1 MHLTLVSL
9 SALLTIWALPPD
21 HHAWLIWI
29 ALIPLIGAIDSVHSM
44 RRAFV
49 YGGLFGTLV
58 VVISTPFLVTTLER
72 LGQYSTLTST
82 FLFIVFAF
90 LQAGTVWGLFAALY
104 WQLRRRS
111 GYPASLLAAI
121 SLVCGEFLIPMLF
134 EWNLGLSQV
143 GGTWIAQVAD
153 LGGVVAVSFLIAM
166 VNGALFDLGCALR
179 RRHALPWRS
188 LAAAVVV
195 LVSATGYGGLR
206 MADIDQARA
215 QAQKL
220 RIGVVQGNF
229 GPAPVTRR
237 AERRKLLQRHMA
249 KSRQLRDRGAEL
261 IVWPEMAFP
270 FVLPRTE
277 PTPSAWT
284 EWLTEELGVPV
295 LIGAPTS
302 DEPPRDAQRFNSALL
317 FARSGRL
324 ADVYDKHMLFPF
336 MEFTPRL
343 FTRFGLQTR
352 ANEFAA
358 GSQRRLLTLD
368 HYRIGALIC
377 IEDMHPAF
385 VRELAS
391 LRPNLLASLGSDA
404 QLGAEIAPKLHLAVA
419 SFRSIEMRL
428 DMVRASQNGI
438 SAIID
443 ANGRVTVQTRA
454 VEPSDVPRVRAFG
467 LTGTVALLEG
477 PQSFYARHGD
487 VFGWLNLLAAAV
499 ILMLPCGGHWRRRR
513 AARSAAD

>member
-1 MHLTLVSL
+1 MHLALVSL
-9 SALLTIWALPPD
+9 SALLTMWALPPD

-29 ALIPLIGAIDSVHSM
+29 ALVPLIGAVDSAHSM
-44 RRAFV
+44 RRALV
-49 YGGLFGTLV
+49 YGGLFGMLV
-58 VVISTPFLVTTLER
+58 FGISTSFLITTIQR
-72 LGQYSTLTST
+72 LGQFSTLTST
-82 FLFIVFAF
+82 FLIVVIAF
-90 LQAGTVWGLFAALY
+90 VQAGTVWGLFAALY

-111 GYPASLLAAI
+111 AYPASLLAPIA
-121 SLVCGEFLIPMLF
+121 LVCAEFLIPMLF

-166 VNGALFDLGCALR
+166 VNGALFDLGRALR
-179 RRHALPWRS
+179 TQHALPWRS
-188 LAAAVVV
+188 LATAVVV
-195 LVSATGYGGLR
+195 LGLATGYGGLR
-206 MADIDQARA
+206 MAHIDQARA

-229 GPAPVTRR
+229 GPAPITRR
-237 AERRKLLQRHMA
+237 AELRKLLQRHMA
-249 KSRQLRDRGAEL
+249 KSRQLRGRGAEL

-277 PTPSAWT
+277 PPPTAWT
-284 EWLTEELGVPV
+284 EWLTEKLGVPV
-295 LIGAPTS
+295 LIGAATS
-302 DEPPRDAQRFNSALL
+302 GEPLDAQRFNSALL

-324 ADVYDKHMLFPF
+324 AGVYDKHILVPF
-336 MEFTPRL
+336 MEYTPGVL
-343 FTRFGLQTR
+343 ARFGLRTR
-352 ANEFAA
+352 ASEFTA

-377 IEDMHPAF
+377 IEDMHSAF
-385 VRELAS
+385 VRDLAP

-454 VEPSDVPRVRAFG
+454 VEPSEVPGVRAFG
-467 LTGTVALLEG
+467 LTGTVALLDG
-477 PQSFYARHGD
+477 SQSFYARHGN
-487 VFGWLNLLAAAV
+487 VFAWLNLLAAAGF
-499 ILMLPCGGHWRRRR
+499 LMLPRGGRWRDKR
-513 AARSAAD
+513 AGQSAA